1 MKRRAVAPSNP
12 VPVTTT
18 LTPTAPL
25 VGAKLTRF
33 GLTVKVPPLVV
44 EPVGVVTPIFPE
56 VAPAGTIAVI
66 LIGLTTVKEAV
77 FPLNFTEVVPVKL
90 APLMVTLAPITPL
103 VGKKLAMRG
112 ATVKLPAVVAV
123 PPAVVT
129 ASGPVVALAGTVAVI
144 WVLEA
149 TVNAA
154 ARPLNLTAVAPV
166 RFDPAITTCVPGA
179 PLLGDTE
186 LITGAGF
193 TVKSVALMPVPP
205 GAVTAMRPVVAGDGT
220 VAVILTAELTV
231 KLVAAAPLKVTEVAP
246 VKLAPLIAILA
257 PIPPAVGVKLVI
269 RGATEKAVAV
279 VTVPPG
285 AVTLMGPVVALAG
298 TVPVI

>member
-1 MKRRAVAPSNP
+1 
-12 VPVTTT
+12 
-18 LTPTAPL
+18 
-25 VGAKLTRF
+25 
-33 GLTVKVPPLVV
+33 
-44 EPVGVVTPIFPE
+44 
-56 VAPAGTIAVI
+56 
-66 LIGLTTVKEAV
+66 VKEAV
-77 FPLNFTEVVPVKL
+77 LPLNVTEVVPVKL

-154 ARPLNLTAVAPV
+154 ARPLNLTAVGPV

-179 PLLGDTE
+179 PLLGENE

-193 TVKSVALMPVPP
+193 AVKSVALMTVPP
-205 GAVTAMRPVVAGDGT
+205 GAVTAMRPVVAPEGT

-231 KLVAAAPLKVTEVAP
+231 KAATVPLKVTEVAP
-246 VKLAPLIAILA
+246 VKLAPLMTTLA